1 MKPTYVV
8 PIVGEYRHQVM
19 QKQIAMEA
27 GFQEENIIMLENGVK
42 ITFESG
48 KLLQD
53 RDKIQ
58 SGDVLVDGSF
68 VGDINE
74 IVLKDREMLAQDGLI
89 LVVTSVDARLKKV
102 VAGPT
107 VEMKGFVVGDTA
119 EEVSRAV
126 RALTEEI
133 IDSYFEKRYID
144 WTNLKNKLKEAITKE
159 VLKLTHKNPIIMVS
173 LIDVESNRKE

>member
-1 MKPTYVV
+1 M
-8 PIVGEYRHQVM
+8 
-19 QKQIAMEA
+19 
-27 GFQEENIIMLENGVK
+27 
-42 ITFESG
+42 
-48 KLLQD
+48 
-53 RDKIQ
+53 
-58 SGDVLVDGSF
+58 
-68 VGDINE
+68 GDINE
-74 IVLKDREMLAQDGLI
+74 IVLKDRRCCPGRIDS
-89 LVVTSVDARLKKV
+89 VVTSVDARLKKV

-159 VLKLTHKNPIIMVS
+159 F
-173 LIDVESNRKE
+173 